1 MAFDRLDFV
10 ERPDFA
16 PDAVDDDA
24 LGAILAHQV
33 VVVDAFDAG
42 LSDDVAALQIGG
54 GRNLRVA
61 RLADIAEEM
70 RRHRVARIL
79 ARRHFLDH
87 HVGQLEIQ
95 PARRDRRDLRQRRI
109 LHDRDR
115 PIGRLAPVAID
126 DLADARFR
134 HVQHQRQH
142 ADRVIQ
148 ILRVLA
154 HDRDAVRV
162 AVHHQRL
169 HVAIEHDAAR
179 RAQGERALMVVLG
192 HFLELLVLHDLQDPE
207 AHRQRGEEDDDGVL
221 EDAQADADPPAILTR
236 GHG

>member
-1 MAFDRLDFV
+1 MALDRLDFV
-10 ERPDFA
+10 ERPNFP

-33 VVVDAFDAG
+33 IVVDAFDTG
-42 LSDDVAALQIGG
+42 LSDDVAALQIRG
-54 GRNLRVA
+54 GRHLRVA
-61 RLADIAEEM
+61 CLADIAEQM
-70 RRHRVARIL
+70 RRHRVAGIL
-79 ARRHFLDH
+79 ARGHFLDH
-87 HVGQLEIQ
+87 HVGELGIQ

-115 PIGRLAPVAID
+115 PVGRFAPVAINH
-126 DLADARFR
+126 LANARFR
-134 HVQHQRQH
+134 YVQHQCEH

-148 ILRVLA
+148 VLRMLA

-162 AVHHQRL
+162 TVHHERL

-179 RAQGERALMVVLG
+179 RAQGERTLMVVLG
-192 HFLELLVLHDLQDPE
+192 HFLELLVMHDLQDPE

-221 EDAQADADPPAILTR
+221 EDAQSDGDPPAILTR
-236 GHG
+236 RHG